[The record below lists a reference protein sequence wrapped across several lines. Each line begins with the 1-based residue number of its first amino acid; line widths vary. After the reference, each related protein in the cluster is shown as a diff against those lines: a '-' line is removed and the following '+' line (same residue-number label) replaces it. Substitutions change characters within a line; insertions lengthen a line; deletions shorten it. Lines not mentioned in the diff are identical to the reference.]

1 LILNFYCIFLIN
13 FEAFL
18 EFANRALIN
27 TNSSISLRFLLLLPK
42 LNLWRYLYRFRRS
55 SRFGIEAGAY
65 DQRLI
70 YPIISNP
77 TESQ

>member
-1 LILNFYCIFLIN
+1 VKRE
-13 FEAFL
+13 FEAPL
-18 EFANRALIN
+18 HRKTL
-27 TNSSISLRFLLLLPK
+27 TH
-42 LNLWRYLYRFRRS
+42 RFRRS

-70 YPIISNP
+70 YPIISIP